1 MQKYRHSRKSE
12 NPYQSID
19 CIRPFLPTVIPI
31 PLIVSATG
39 RYPPHYSVVLHK
51 LHGRKISLTT
61 PANGIQTGAVALA
74 LGQVIQLKKRG
85 FHQAPTG

>member
-1 MQKYRHSRKSE
+1 M
-12 NPYQSID
+12 
-19 CIRPFLPTVIPI
+19 VPI

-39 RYPPHYSVVLHK
+39 RYPTHYFVVLHE

-74 LGQVIQLKKRG
+74 LGQAIQLKKSG